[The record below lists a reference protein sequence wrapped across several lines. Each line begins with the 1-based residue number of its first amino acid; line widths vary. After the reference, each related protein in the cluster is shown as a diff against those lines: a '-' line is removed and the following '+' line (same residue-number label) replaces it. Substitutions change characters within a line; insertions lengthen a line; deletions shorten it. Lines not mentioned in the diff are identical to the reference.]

1 LLETESDC
9 QTVALNSR
17 LAREENIKTYE
28 HETYHD
34 ADLGMNWI
42 LMGFKR
48 SSIHNI

>member
-1 LLETESDC
+1 MDTFLRDFD
-9 QTVALNSR
+9 NK
-17 LAREENIKTYE
+17 EENIKTYE